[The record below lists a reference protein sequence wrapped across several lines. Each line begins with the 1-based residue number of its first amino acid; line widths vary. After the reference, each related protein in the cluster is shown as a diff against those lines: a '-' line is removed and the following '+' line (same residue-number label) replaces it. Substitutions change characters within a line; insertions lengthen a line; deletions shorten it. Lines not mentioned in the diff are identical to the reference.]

1 MQGKKQQQ
9 GTASSNPSRSRRK
22 SRQWYKVPK
31 RGFKDRRTA
40 DADTGV
46 PGAHKIVGRE
56 VGLEHLCTYA
66 ATISPHVPSFEKPVA
81 INEIFNYSHTAT
93 LDDGTLQVK
102 CADEHGRRYVRS
114 SSKDGWVTWYR
125 PSGAKETESFQG
137 VDGKLWFT
145 WHYVGEPDKERG
157 IMKVYHDGDG
167 VHPSGM
173 VEWYQG
179 ERGSEHMYF
188 KYVPEDNS
196 TREVEFS

>member
-1 MQGKKQQQ
+1 MQDKKQQQ
-9 GTASSNPSRSRRK
+9 GTASSNPGRSRRK

-31 RGFKDRRTA
+31 KGSKCKRVAG
-40 DADTGV
+40 ADTGV
-46 PGAHKIVGRE
+46 PRTHNVGEE
-56 VGLEHLCTYA
+56 VGLGHLCTHA
-66 ATISPHVPSFEKPVA
+66 ATISSFVSNFGKPVA
-81 INEIFNYSHTAT
+81 INGIFNYSHTAT

-125 PSGAKETESFQG
+125 PSGAKEIESFQG

-196 TREVEFS
+196 RGKLQFS